1 LKENVLDQ
9 ASHCFGKLAAQMDYE
24 TAALDCVEIDLDGQI
39 MEIPAIVVKC
49 RPEDILVYPTVR
61 TQLIAVDTPECPVVA
76 LGVEFPYQRSS
87 LAGWYFAWLPMH
99 DDHQRSFLR
108 MLATSSM
115 WHVVVFS
122 GVRVTRV
129 LMVPINQTARR
140 DYRQLWKLIADNYP
154 LKPEANTKLAIDR
167 ACGAMQEAL
176 GPGYVLQ
183 TIRTIG
189 CSK

>member
-1 LKENVLDQ
+1 MNDVLEQ
-9 ASHCFGKLAAQMDYE
+9 ANRCFEKLAAQLDYE
-24 TAALDCVEIDLDGQI
+24 TAALDYVELDLDGQI
-39 MEIPAIVVKC
+39 MQIPAIVVKG

-61 TQLIAVDTPECPVVA
+61 TQLIAVDTSECPVVA
-76 LGVEFPYQRSS
+76 LGVEFPYQKSS
-87 LAGWYFAWLPMH
+87 FAGWYFTWLPMH
-99 DDHQRSFLR
+99 NDHQRSFLR

-122 GVRVTRV
+122 GVRVTRA
-129 LMVPINQTARR
+129 LMVPIEQSVRSE
-140 DYRQLWKLIADNYP
+140 YRQLWKLIADYP
-154 LKPEANTKLAIDR
+154 LTPEANTNWAIDR
-167 ACGAMQEAL
+167 ACEAMQEAL

>member
-1 LKENVLDQ
+1 LKENVLEQ
-9 ASHCFGKLAAQMDYE
+9 ASRRFGKLAAQMDYE
-24 TAALDCVEIDLDGQI
+24 TAALDCVEIDLNGQI
-39 MEIPAIVVKC
+39 MEIPAIVVKG

-61 TQLIAVDTPECPVVA
+61 TQLVAVDTTECPVVA
-76 LGVEFPYQRSS
+76 LGVEFPYQKSS
-87 LAGWYFAWLPMH
+87 LAGWYFTWLPMH
-99 DDHQRSFLR
+99 NDHQRTFLR

-122 GVRVTRV
+122 GVRVTRT
-129 LMVPINQTARR
+129 LMVPIEQSVRR
-140 DYRQLWKLIADNYP
+140 EYRKLWKLIVDYP
-154 LKPEANTKLAIDR
+154 LKPEANTNCAIDQ

-189 CSK
+189 CYK

>member
-1 LKENVLDQ
+1 MKENVLEQ
-9 ASHCFGKLAAQMDYE
+9 ASQCFGKLAAQMDYE
-24 TAALDCVEIDLDGQI
+24 TAALDNVEINLDGQI
-39 MEIPAIVVKC
+39 MEIPAIVVKG
-49 RPEDILVYPTVR
+49 RPEDILVYPIVR

-76 LGVEFPYQRSS
+76 LGVEFPYQKSS
-87 LAGWYFAWLPMH
+87 LAGWYFTWLPMH
-99 DDHQRSFLR
+99 NDHQRSFLR

-122 GVRVTRV
+122 GVRVTRA
-129 LMVPINQTARR
+129 LMVPIEQSVRR
-140 DYRQLWKLIADNYP
+140 EYRQLWKLIADYP
-154 LKPEANTKLAIDR
+154 MKPDANTKLAIDR
-167 ACGAMQEAL
+167 ACEVMQGAL